1 MRLQAQLLQT
11 TWEQT
16 RLSIASDIS
25 KLKQWSG
32 RWELYVSQQGAM
44 DYKYIADRFERGK
57 VMIGEFMTER
67 HTLISCQNL
76 MLAHASIVEKQA
88 SMGPDA
94 CLCSIC
100 NMKRLKPGV

>member
-1 MRLQAQLLQT
+1 
-11 TWEQT
+11 
-16 RLSIASDIS
+16 
-25 KLKQWSG
+25 
-32 RWELYVSQQGAM
+32 M